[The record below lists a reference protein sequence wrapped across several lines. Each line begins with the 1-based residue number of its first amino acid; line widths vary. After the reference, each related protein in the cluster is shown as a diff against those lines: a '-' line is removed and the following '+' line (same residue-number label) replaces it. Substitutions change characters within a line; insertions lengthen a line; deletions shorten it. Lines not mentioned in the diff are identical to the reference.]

1 MWQLFADQLN
11 RNRSAA
17 LSFAGILVAL
27 PLLAPLVQQTG
38 AQGRGLLYFTFYF
51 FLFWGGFVGVGNA
64 MGERK
69 GLRVVRVLPLRSR
82 DLAWTLW
89 LGAIAPG
96 ALLGAVACGG
106 LLVSNAIPGFDTEFP
121 VGIDRLVG
129 LAVLTVVW
137 ACCLAG
143 VAWTLLMMMG
153 LRLDIRLAVGAAL
166 FLFVGIS
173 VLAPVWIGSVA
184 PGWSFGD
191 ALGARR
197 SGVLALVILLA
208 GASFWLAPRVL
219 TSPPESRSPVVPRW
233 TAAGRAEGR
242 PLRRR
247 GASVLELL
255 RVFALAMGATLA
267 GSLVFSALPALG
279 GGTFRVNLSFLLV
292 WTFLVPGLWM
302 TVWLPSP
309 RVFRCLPLSA
319 ARLAALPV
327 LYTLWLW
334 LAAGVSALIVLVLA
348 GEPPDRVGRMLAWL
362 CLCPGLLTLLYAVP
376 LRGAPSG
383 RAGNWLRIWAMVV
396 ALGALSDLVSNFGWF
411 RGVSELSL
419 RFWPTA
425 VGGLV
430 LIVLGYVALRRS
442 LVAHGA
448 TYRPAAPTR
457 A

>member
-1 MWQLFADQLN
+1 MWRLFADQLN

-17 LSFAGILVAL
+17 LSFAGILVGL
-27 PLLAPLVQQTG
+27 LLLAPLLERTG
-38 AQGRGLLYFTFYF
+38 AQGRGLLYFAFYF
-51 FLFWGGFVGVGNA
+51 FLFWAGFVGVGNA

-89 LGAIAPG
+89 LGATAPG

-121 VGIDRLVG
+121 VGLDRLVG

-153 LRLDIRLAVGAAL
+153 LRIDIGLAVGAAL

-233 TAAGRAEGR
+233 TAPGRAGGR

-247 GASVLELL
+247 GASILELL

-279 GGTFRVNLSFLLV
+279 GGTFRVNLNFLLV

-309 RVFRCLPLSA
+309 CVFRCLPLSA
-319 ARLAALPV
+319 SRLAALPV
-327 LYTLWLW
+327 LYALLLC
-334 LAAGVSALIVLVLA
+334 LAAGASGVIVLVLA
-348 GEPPDRVGRMLAWL
+348 GELSDRAPMLWWL
-362 CLCPGLLTLLYAVP
+362 LLCPGLLTLLYAVP
-376 LRGAPSG
+376 LRGAPGG
-383 RAGNWLRIWAMVV
+383 RATYWLRIWAMVV

-430 LIVLGYVALRRS
+430 LVVLGYVALRRS